1 MPIAKRISENGVISK
16 NDFRQAVLESIKQIK
31 HSDSI
36 DLGND
41 EEFSVAGLD
50 SLDGM
55 DLVLLVESKTG
66 IDFGEFD
73 LATANTID
81 KFYAKAQERAG

>member
-1 MPIAKRISENGVISK
+1 MISK
-16 NDFRQAVLESIKQIK
+16 NEFRDAVIESIKKIK
-31 HSDSI
+31 GVESV

-55 DLVLLVESKTG
+55 DLVLEVESRTG
-66 IDFGEFD
+66 INFGEFD

-81 KFYAKAQERAG
+81 KFYAKAQELAS